1 METEIKLLLPPASRR
16 LVEAHPLFAA
26 TAPNVSQDVSTY
38 YDTPDLA
45 LRQRGISLRVRQTG
59 GSFVQTVKDRDGA
72 SGFATRGEWEWT
84 IASEAL
90 DPAVMAKD
98 EEAMILVAED
108 LDRVVPLFVTDIAR
122 SKRILSLDDGTLVE
136 AAIDEGEVR
145 AGDRHAVICE
155 VELELKDGAA
165 APLFRLAADLARSAA
180 LRLGPDSKSERGYA
194 LLTDT
199 GPPHLGT
206 ADLVIPADARLGDV
220 FPMLLS
226 AACRDFAAELSGA
239 GKGDVEGV
247 HRLRAAI
254 RKTRTLFVLF
264 APVLE
269 PVATAR
275 FNSGLRDFGQVLGS
289 GRDWDVFLTE
299 TLAEAEADL
308 GVDHLRPVRE
318 AAVARDR
325 EAHAAVADAV
335 EGPLPTD
342 LLLGLSLWTADDTWL
357 VGDPE
362 HRQTTADRPFGK
374 ILPDL
379 LDKLEG
385 KVAKR
390 GRHLKSLETDDLHD
404 LRKALKKLRYACE
417 DVSSLFKPKAVDHYV
432 GACKKVLQ
440 DLGRINDAAV
450 TEVRVAELAPC
461 ERLDLAPVAASLLRW
476 NAARRRTSE
485 RELRG
490 RWRKFRRQDP
500 FWS

>member
-1 METEIKLLLPPASRR
+1 MPS
-16 LVEAHPLFAA
+16 
-26 TAPNVSQDVSTY
+26 S
-38 YDTPDLA
+38 
-45 LRQRGISLRVRQTG
+45 
-59 GSFVQTVKDRDGA
+59 
-72 SGFATRGEWEWT
+72 
-84 IASEAL
+84 
-90 DPAVMAKD
+90 
-98 EEAMILVAED
+98 
-108 LDRVVPLFVTDIAR
+108 AR
-122 SKRILSLDDGTLVE
+122 SNSSLS
-136 AAIDEGEVR
+136 
-145 AGDRHAVICE
+145 
-155 VELELKDGAA
+155 
-165 APLFRLAADLARSAA
+165 
-180 LRLGPDSKSERGYA
+180 
-194 LLTDT
+194 
-199 GPPHLGT
+199 
-206 ADLVIPADARLGDV
+206 
-220 FPMLLS
+220 
-226 AACRDFAAELSGA
+226 RDFAAELSAA

-269 PVATAR
+269 PGATAR
-275 FNSGLRDFGQVLGS
+275 FNGGLREFGQVLGS

-308 GVDHLRPVRE
+308 GADQLRPVRD

-362 HRQTTADRPFGK
+362 HRATAADHPFRK

-390 GRHLKSLETDDLHD
+390 GRRLRTLDTDDLHD

-417 DVSSLFKPKAVDHYV
+417 DVSSLFKPKAADHYV

-440 DLGRINDAAV
+440 DLGRINDAAE
-450 TEVRVAELAPC
+450 TELRVAELAPS

-476 NAARRRTSE
+476 NAARRRASE